1 MNVFKPEPNGSEWN
15 IYDIIEDIQRLRNH
29 FYNYSLI
36 HRTRDLIS
44 RSLNF
49 FFVKNV
55 QFCLNLDESSN

>member
-36 HRTRDLIS
+36 HGTRDLF
-44 RSLNF
+44 RFLARLNF
-49 FFVKNV
+49 W
-55 QFCLNLDESSN
+55 